1 MNIYLFS
8 GPCGCG
14 KTTLSK
20 AWAEKHAAETGRQ
33 VYLLHGDDFHA
44 GFVGRAQT
52 MAWEDIL
59 CFNWDC
65 ILSVAEKVLEHDL
78 DVTIDYVVEDELPLV
93 EALAARHGA
102 TLYYVVL
109 TADCDA
115 LRQRIE
121 ARGDAEM
128 IPRSLFL
135 REKLLHMPENQGHLF
150 DNTGLT
156 AEETVAI
163 LDMPRY
169 ARGR

>member
-14 KTTLSK
+14 KSTLAK
-20 AWAEKHAAETGRQ
+20 AFAEKRAAETGRAA
-33 VYLLHGDDFHA
+33 YIIHGDDFHA
-44 GFVGRAQT
+44 GFVGHV
-52 MAWEDIL
+52 AWENVL
-59 CFNWDC
+59 RFNWDC
-65 ILSVAEKVLEHDL
+65 ILSVTGKALEQGL

-102 TLYYVVL
+102 TLHYVVL
-109 TADCDA
+109 TADEDT

-121 ARGDAEM
+121 ARGDVEM

-150 DNTGLT
+150 DNTGMT
-156 AEETVAI
+156 AEQAVAA
-163 LDMPRY
+163 LDMPSY
-169 ARGR
+169 ALGR